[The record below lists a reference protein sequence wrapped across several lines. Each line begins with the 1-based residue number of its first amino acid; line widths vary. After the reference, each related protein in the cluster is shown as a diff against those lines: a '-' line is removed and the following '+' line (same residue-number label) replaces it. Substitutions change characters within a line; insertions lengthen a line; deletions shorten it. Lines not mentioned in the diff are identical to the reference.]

1 MNDHG
6 VCAEHK
12 TINALG
18 KAGRISHNAPLY
30 SHCAVCNGMASQ
42 KKKKGGLKWGKFSK
56 ASRTRP
62 GLLKPRHGPT
72 ASDTDSRNTY
82 DHGSP
87 EN

>member
-12 TINALG
+12 TIDVLG
-18 KAGRISHNAPLY
+18 KAGRISHSAPLY
-30 SHCAVCNGMASQ
+30 SCCAVCKGMTSR
-42 KKKKGGLKWGKFSK
+42 KKRGLKWEKYSK

-72 ASDTDSRNTY
+72 ASDTDSQNTY
-82 DHGSP
+82 HHGGP
-87 EN
+87 ED